1 MKKIITNNDK
11 LLDILTDCGIN
22 LTCDDNIDIILPD
35 EDARRIE
42 DIIEEHAPAAE
53 FDYVIADV
61 NRLADVKEFVDGA
74 ELKKRFS
81 YDVDAKR
88 WFFVVETE
96 QAPSAETM
104 KRLYDMD
111 MRVAYELHADAERGR
126 YNVYTI
132 NHKEEIDYEWTD
144 DTPIK

>member
-1 MKKIITNNDK
+1 MKKIITSNDK

-22 LTCDDNIDIILPD
+22 LTCDENMDVLLTD
-35 EDARRIE
+35 EDAQKVE

-61 NRLADVKEFVDGA
+61 NRLADVAEFVDGA

-81 YDVDAKR
+81 YEVDDKR
-88 WFFVVETE
+88 WFFVLETE
-96 QAPSAETM
+96 QAPSVETM

-126 YNVYTI
+126 HTVYTI

-144 DTPIK
+144 GTPM